1 MKLYELIL
9 LVWAIFVVVYIVIR
23 SMKFG
28 FLKWLFERG
37 AFKYIVKG
45 VSIVLVLLILLSYLI
60 IPLLSYLDYSKLY
73 EFLNQTLWKE
83 SSQ

>member
-9 LVWAIFVVVYIVIR
+9 LVWAIFVVVYTVIR

-37 AFKYIVKG
+37 VFKYIVKG
-45 VSIVLVLLILLSYLI
+45 LSIALVLLILLSYLI
-60 IPLLSYLDYSKLY
+60 KSLLSYLDYNKLY
-73 EFLNQTLWKE
+73 EFLNQTL
-83 SSQ
+83 

>member
-9 LVWAIFVVVYIVIR
+9 LVWAIFVVVYTVIR

-28 FLKWLFERG
+28 FLKWLFKRG
-37 AFKYIVKG
+37 FFKYMVKA

-60 IPLLSYLDYSKLY
+60 IHLDYSKIY
-73 EFLNQTLWKE
+73 EFLNQTL
-83 SSQ
+83 